1 MEVNNDVVGV
11 KEEPSD
17 TCPDAGD
24 DRVFDSTGS
33 CNDVKVETFPFREL
47 SAKQQI
53 FIDFEGRNVKTE
65 LKPLSTVICKTEHKS
80 GLPIVKIEKENQ
92 LSHSNEKSLIIL
104 IKKEFNYDDNCQFNS
119 RAIFIERENLKS
131 FENSAGKSFESNMYR
146 NTKKAR
152 VSSTEHTNTIL
163 KKSSIKPG
171 ECRIYNEL
179 FSCKSDLK
187 IHSKTTHHCSESF
200 ECEICHK
207 SFRPKGNL
215 KRHMN
220 VVHNRIKH
228 FECLPIISRHELL
241 QSNSA
246 TIYGN
251 VA

>member
-152 VSSTEHTNTIL
+152 
-163 KKSSIKPG
+163 
-171 ECRIYNEL
+171 
-179 FSCKSDLK
+179 
-187 IHSKTTHHCSESF
+187 
-200 ECEICHK
+200 
-207 SFRPKGNL
+207 
-215 KRHMN
+215 
-220 VVHNRIKH
+220 
-228 FECLPIISRHELL
+228 LPILSIFQRIAHIRKEVPYFNCNCPRECTVFSVVSKY
-241 QSNSA
+241 QYFWF
-246 TIYGN
+246 T
-251 VA
+251 